1 MEENWKD
8 IKGFEGL
15 YKISNFG
22 NVKSLNYKRTKKERI
37 LTPGNIANGY
47 LCVLLYK
54 NGTRKTFTI
63 HRLVA
68 QTFIENPENL
78 PQVNHIDEDKTNNRV
93 ENLEWCDIKYNNNYG
108 TRLHKMI
115 CTQLNRKDL
124 SKAVLQFDLNGNFI
138 KEYCSLRDAARS
150 LGNKYFCSLISRCS
164 NGIIKTAYGYKW
176 KYKED

>member
-1 MEENWKD
+1 MEEIWKD
-8 IKGFEGL
+8 IKGYEGL

-22 NVKSLNYKRTKKERI
+22 NVKSLNIKRNKKLSMNRC
-37 LTPGNIANGY
+37 GY
-47 LCVLLYK
+47 LFVNLSK
-54 NGTRKTFTI
+54 NDVRKNFLV

-68 QTFIENPENL
+68 AAFIENPENL
-78 PQVNHIDEDKTNNRV
+78 PCVNHIDEDKTNNCV
-93 ENLEWCDIKYNNNYG
+93 NNLEWCSYEYNNNYG
-108 TRLHKMI
+108 TRIHKMI

-124 SKAVLQFDLNGNFI
+124 SKTLLQFDLNGNFI

>member
-1 MEENWKD
+1 MEEIWKD
-8 IKGFEGL
+8 IKGYEDL

-22 NVKSLNYKRTKKERI
+22 KVKSLNYHLTGKDRI
-37 LTPGNIANGY
+37 LKYGINTQGY
-47 LCVLLYK
+47 LFVQLSK
-54 NGTRKTFTI
+54 NGKVKTFGI

-78 PQVNHIDEDKTNNRV
+78 PQVNHIDEDKTNNKV
-93 ENLEWCDIKYNNNYG
+93 SNLEWCTAKYNNNYG
-108 TRLHKMI
+108 TRVHKMI

-138 KEYCSLRDAARS
+138 KEYCSSREAART
-150 LGNKYFCSLISRCS
+150 LGNRDFCGNISRCS

-176 KYKED
+176 KYKEG